1 MSQKLRA
8 ISIAIIFAALL
19 RGQGF
24 LGAISGRVTDQ
35 SGAAVAGAQVE
46 VKSVATG
53 QVSNVTTDADGR
65 YQVLSLSPGEYR
77 VTTEKTGFQRSVSQ
91 GLQLQVAE
99 TAELNITLSI
109 GDLQQTVQVTAD
121 AAVVQADSA
130 DRGLTID
137 KARVE
142 NAPLQGRNI
151 FAAAWSA
158 PGVAVTSKVQRLRP
172 FDIGGSSNISING
185 GQPSGNEVLIDGVS
199 NISASGTSVAYVP
212 PVDSTDEF
220 KVQTTNFD
228 AQYGWTTGGVVN
240 IITKGGSNEYHGVL
254 YEYLQNTLL
263 NANTFGSNRNGVDRQ
278 SSHINTFGGDI
289 GGPIKKN
296 KLFFFFSYEDLR
308 QVIPDPFVT
317 SVPTAL
323 QRQGDFSQTY
333 YGLGANGQPQLQTIY
348 DPFST
353 VDGTLARTPYPGN
366 VIPADKLNPIA
377 LKVLS
382 IIPQGN
388 VPGNSIT
395 GLNNLANTGSS
406 RKFTDYFPE
415 YLGRVDYQ
423 ISDNTKLFVRYSQNN
438 LTEARGFHY
447 STVSSANVA
456 ETSGNAPFE
465 RNNNSATIQLTHVFN
480 PTTIL
485 ELRTGMLRFT
495 SVGGGNNYGAN
506 YDLAS
511 LGFAPQFI
519 SQAASNFPKFNWANY
534 EGAGNQPSQLSPV
547 SQTNSFQSTL
557 SKTLGRQTLKMGGE
571 FRLQRVNQIN
581 PGYVAGNFSFT
592 QQFTGQNA
600 LKISPDSGNSI
611 ASFLAGT
618 PDSGFIDINNN
629 PARQQ
634 KMFSLFTQD
643 DIRLSDRLTV
653 NVGLRWDHLSPIT
666 DRFDA
671 LTRGFDMTADSP
683 LQVPG
688 LDLKG
693 GLQYVGENG
702 LPRNAYNSHWDNF
715 GPRVGL
721 AYRLNDKTVLRAG
734 YGLLYG
740 QTFDDPGLAQGF
752 SQRTAMVA
760 SIQTGLPYNTL
771 TNPFPAGILEPAGS
785 SLGLATNLGQTFS
798 FSDPNGGLPRVQQF
812 SVELQR
818 ELPFKLLATAAYVGN
833 RTSDLAVS
841 QLVNEVSAQ
850 DLALGAS
857 ALTKSVANPMVGLV
871 PGTSLNNSTVQQ
883 YQLLRPFPQFLGL
896 TEQNRLIGKSR
907 YDALQ
912 LLLSKRM
919 STNLSASIAYTYSK
933 TFTWT
938 NYQNPQSTE
947 LEKVVAP
954 WDVTHSIQLNALYQ
968 LPFGKGQRFGAN
980 MPSALRYMASGWQIS
995 ALVRLQSGMPMAYP
1009 SNQQS
1014 GNPIAYPTGG
1024 APTGVNPN
1032 LDHPTLDRW
1041 FNTCTLLANG
1051 STRGC
1056 QAGEQPAWTVRQ
1068 PYTEQQWSSYFG
1080 NLRLPRI
1087 DNLDMSVMKSN
1098 KITERVNLI
1107 FRTDFLNATNT
1118 PEFYSGL
1125 NLDVNSAN
1133 FGHIAGVTDQSN
1145 LPRVIQMSLKLQF

>member
-8 ISIAIIFAALL
+8 IFAVIVFAALL
-19 RGQGF
+19 RGQAF
-24 LGAISGRVTDQ
+24 LGTISGRVTDP
-35 SGAAVAGAQVE
+35 SGASVADAQVE

-53 QVSNVTTDADGR
+53 QVTTVTTNADGR
-65 YQVLSLSPGEYR
+65 YQVLSLSPGEYQ
-77 VTTEKTGFQRSVSQ
+77 VTTEKAGFQRSVSQ

-99 TAELNITLSI
+99 TSELNITLKV
-109 GDLQQTVQVTAD
+109 GDVQQTVEVTAD
-121 AAVVQADSA
+121 ATVVQADTA

-172 FDIGGSSNISING
+172 FDIGGSSGISING

-212 PVDSTDEF
+212 PVDSTSEF
-220 KVQTTNFD
+220 RVQTTNYD

-240 IITKGGSNEYHGVL
+240 IITKNGSNDFHGVA
-254 YEYLQNTLL
+254 YEYLQNTHL
-263 NANTFGSNRNGVDRQ
+263 NANTFGSNRNGVARQ

-333 YGLGANGQPQLQTIY
+333 YGVGADGTPLLQKVY

-353 VDGTLARTPYPGN
+353 VEGTLGRAQYPGN
-366 VIPADKLNPIA
+366 KIPADKLNPIA
-377 LKVLS
+377 LKTLS
-382 IIPQGN
+382 IIPLGN
-388 VPGNSIT
+388 VPGDPIT
-395 GLNNLANTGSS
+395 GLNNLVNTGNS
-406 RKFTDYFPE
+406 RKFTDFFPE

-423 ISDNTKLFVRYSQNN
+423 VSDATKLFVRYSQNN

-447 STVSSANVA
+447 STVSQANVA

-465 RNNNSATIQLTHVFN
+465 RNNNSATVQLTHVFN

-511 LGFAPQFI
+511 LGFAPQFV

-547 SQTNSFQSTL
+547 SQTISFQGTV

-571 FRLQRVNQIN
+571 YRLQRVNQFN
-581 PGYVAGNFSFT
+581 PGYVAGNFTFN
-592 QQFTGQNA
+592 QLFTGANA
-600 LKISPDSGNSI
+600 LKIQPDSGNSI

-618 PDSGFIDINNN
+618 PDSGYIDINNN

-643 DIRLSDRLTV
+643 DIRLNDRLTV

-671 LTRGFDMTADSP
+671 LTRGFNTTAASP

-693 GLQYVGENG
+693 GLQYVDQNG
-702 LPRNAYNSHWDNF
+702 LPRNAYNSHWDNL

-721 AYRLNDKTVLRAG
+721 AYRINDKTVLRAG

-752 SQRTAMVA
+752 SQRTAMVT
-760 SIQTGLPYNTL
+760 SIVTGVPYNTL
-771 TNPFPAGILEPAGS
+771 TNPFPGGILQPNGA

-812 SVELQR
+812 SVEFQR

-841 QLVNEVSAQ
+841 QLINEVSPQ

-857 ALTKSVANPMVGLV
+857 ALTANVPNPMAGLI
-871 PGTSLNNSTVQQ
+871 PGTSLNNATVQE

-896 TEQNRLIGKSR
+896 TEQNRRIGKSK
-907 YDALQ
+907 YDAMQ

-919 STNLSASIAYTYSK
+919 SANLSASIAYTYSK

-938 NYQNPQSTE
+938 NFQNAQDTR

-968 LPFGKGQRFGAN
+968 LPFGRGQRFGSN
-980 MPSALRYMASGWQIS
+980 MPTALRYLSSGWQVS
-995 ALVRLQSGMPMAYP
+995 ALVRMQSGMPMPYP
-1009 SNQQS
+1009 SNQQT

-1024 APTGVNPN
+1024 APTGVSPK

-1041 FNTCTLLANG
+1041 FNTCTSLANG
-1051 STRGC
+1051 LTRGC
-1056 QAGEQPAWTVRQ
+1056 QAGDQPAWTVRQ
-1068 PYTEQQWSSYFG
+1068 PYTQQAWSSYFS
-1080 NLRLPRI
+1080 NIRLPRI
-1087 DNLDMSVMKSN
+1087 DNLDMSVMKYN
-1098 KITERVNLI
+1098 RITERVNLI

-1118 PEFYSGL
+1118 PEFYSGM
-1125 NLDVNSAN
+1125 NMDVNSAN
-1133 FGHIAGVTDQSN
+1133 FGRIAGVTDQSN